1 MSDLLPILYPY
12 DGQDTAADWHPVNYD
27 GNAWLSDA
35 RREWTVAT
43 HLSAM
48 HRYDLDAYLGWGKA
62 YSRGLCTIME
72 LTGYLHYYRLADA
85 LGISW
90 RRIAWT
96 VWGLS

>member
-12 DGQDTAADWHPVNYD
+12 DGPDVAADWHPVNYD

-72 LTGYLHYYRLADA
+72 LTGYLNYYRLADA